1 MVLPVRVLTKLRF
14 RNHVSD
20 IVLPSDSNFI
30 HDIFSFGSFL
40 IAERTGFDGLWGV
53 EKDLHLHCKIREKYI
68 VSSSL
73 SITNG
78 NRKKALHYTYWLRFF
93 VVAG

>member
-1 MVLPVRVLTKLRF
+1 MSVTSSLLPIRILSMISFRSVR
-14 RNHVSD
+14 
-20 IVLPSDSNFI
+20 
-30 HDIFSFGSFL
+30 FL

-78 NRKKALHYTYWLRFF
+78 NRKKGFH
-93 VVAG
+93 